1 MPKIW
6 GKSKLWAHFSR
17 SDDSKTAKCRHC
29 SKFVKTSG
37 NTSNLR
43 AHLERYHD
51 KKMDM
56 EEWPALSQPQP
67 LQLNSLQKSTPSSS
81 PGPEPSTSKEI
92 VSQDQ
97 VKKTNTDQ
105 ETILHCFK
113 KVSDYKDGGIV
124 SNKIVKAI
132 IYMICKDCQPF
143 AMVERTGFRKLLK
156 TMAPQFQIPDRT
168 TIKRFIENKYTC
180 VAQQLKEKIKDKT
193 VTLTTDVWTDLQM
206 RSYLGVTAHFLHE
219 SKTKMVTVS
228 LSARVMDERHSAEY
242 LKEILLAVC
251 KEWNIKE
258 ENILAIVTDNAS
270 NITKAVELS
279 VGSKKHVP
287 CFAHTLNLVAERALE
302 ECNSLQDI
310 IQKLKDIVTWFKR
323 SVVASDDLRKKT
335 DKKLIQSV
343 PTRWNSVFEMIKRF
357 LELRPIINEIINNH
371 RNAPPMIPVVE
382 TEILAEASEILQPL
396 HAATINISGEKFA
409 TSSLVIP
416 IITIIQEKLS
426 GLQPKYNETKILL
439 TKIKEQISR
448 RFGSSEL
455 VSNLALATLLDP
467 RFKKMYFQQPLAVAK
482 HVNVLNTLMKIES
495 AGNVSNGDG
504 EWDQGNSSSDSDQ
517 GTSIFSG
524 HNKKV
529 R

>member
-6 GKSKLWAHFSR
+6 GKSKLWAHYSR
-17 SDDSKTAKCRHC
+17 NDDGKTAKCRHC
-29 SKFVKTSG
+29 AKSVKTSG
-37 NTSNLR
+37 NTSNLKV
-43 AHLERYHD
+43 HLERYHD
-51 KKMDM
+51 KKWNM
-56 EEWPALSQPQP
+56 EEQPAPSQPTD
-67 LQLNSLQKSTPSSS
+67 LNSLQKSSSSS
-81 PGPEPSTSKEI
+81 PRLGPSTSKEI
-92 VSQDQ
+92 ASSVSQDQ
-97 VKKTNTDQ
+97 PKKTNIDQ
-105 ETILHCFK
+105 ETILNCFK
-113 KVSDYKDGGIV
+113 KVSAYKEGGTA

-143 AMVERTGFRKLLK
+143 AIVERSGFRKLMK

-168 TIKRFIENKYTC
+168 TIKRLIEDKYNC
-180 VAQQLKEKIKDKT
+180 VAQKLKEKIGNKT
-193 VTLTTDVWTDLQM
+193 VTLTTDIWTDLQM

-242 LKEILLAVC
+242 LKEMLLEVC

-258 ENILAIVTDNAS
+258 ENILAVITDNAS

-279 VGSKKHVP
+279 FGSKKHVP

-302 ECNSLQDI
+302 ECNSLKDI
-310 IQKLKDIVTWFKR
+310 IQKLKDIVSWFKR

-343 PTRWNSVFEMIKRF
+343 PTRWNSVYEMIKRF
-357 LELRPIINEIINNH
+357 LELRPIVNEIINNH

-382 TEILAEASEILQPL
+382 TEILAEACEILEPL
-396 HAATINISGEKFA
+396 QAATINISGEKFG

-416 IITIIQEKLS
+416 IISIIQEKLS
-426 GLQPKYNETKILL
+426 ALQPMNNETTILL

-455 VSNLALATLLDP
+455 VSHLALATLLDP

-482 HVNVLNTLMKIES
+482 HVNVLNTLMKIE
-495 AGNVSNGDG
+495 AVANDSNG
-504 EWDQGNSSSDSDQ
+504 ECEQGNSSSDSDQ
-517 GTSIFSG
+517 GTNIFSG